1 MSATSIIGDL
11 GEKRLIQTVI
21 MPLLNPEGD
30 GDLPGDDCGIAWPRH
45 GLPICVST
53 DRVPWDL
60 IAFRTGLIDI
70 IRLGYYLAVL
80 NLSDIAAMGAEAL
93 GIVLNLGL
101 PSSFPIDDLRA
112 LLQGAD
118 EACRH
123 YGCHVLG
130 GDLSDAAEPNLV
142 AAVIGHGDGGRLL
155 RRAGARAGDL
165 LYCSGHVGLTPTA
178 FRYFLDARPAGLK
191 LLPEDEQLLVRQF
204 SRPEARLALGRA
216 LRRLDPPVTCMDN
229 TDGFGQTV
237 FELSQLNGVGFLL
250 NASALP
256 IHPISRQVAAFLG
269 VDVIDLALGPGADFQ
284 LVGTIAADAL
294 PEGADTSPGIRCV
307 GRATSAAETIAVLD
321 ATGRE
326 RAVTVTGW
334 DYFSNDP
341 VGSVRASS

>member
-1 MSATSIIGDL
+1 
-11 GEKRLIQTVI
+11 
-21 MPLLNPEGD
+21 
-30 GDLPGDDCGIAWPRH
+30 
-45 GLPICVST
+45 
-53 DRVPWDL
+53 
-60 IAFRTGLIDI
+60 
-70 IRLGYYLAVL
+70 
-80 NLSDIAAMGAEAL
+80 
-93 GIVLNLGL
+93 
-101 PSSFPIDDLRA
+101 
-112 LLQGAD
+112 
-118 EACRH
+118 
-123 YGCHVLG
+123 
-130 GDLSDAAEPNLV
+130 
-142 AAVIGHGDGGRLL
+142 
-155 RRAGARAGDL
+155 
-165 LYCSGHVGLTPTA
+165 
-178 FRYFLDARPAGLK
+178 
-191 LLPEDEQLLVRQF
+191 
-204 SRPEARLALGRA
+204 
-216 LRRLDPPVTCMDN
+216 MDN